1 MKESYLYLNF
11 LKTFGLLFVL
21 LAIIGLI
28 MSYYFVNKLP
38 DIYISERLYG
48 FNYKLE
54 NAAAVEKESEQVVTV
69 LRSKNLIEKLRISES
84 QVNIYKPGPFAVAIQ
99 VKSQNAE
106 QSVRNLLTFSGY
118 LESKYQVEQ
127 IGREVFSTEPKPY
140 FKYMFS
146 GFIVGELIALFVSL
160 VTSYFKHY

>member
-69 LRSKNLIEKLRISES
+69 LRSKNLIEELRINES

-106 QSVRNLLTFSGY
+106 LAVSNLMTLSGY
-118 LESKYQVEQ
+118 VESKYQVEQ
-127 IGREVFSTEPKPY
+127 IGKEVFSTEPKPY

-146 GFIVGELIALFVSL
+146 GFIVGELTALFVSL
-160 VTSYFKHY
+160 AISYFKRY